1 MPNSVFPLS
10 GVRQARDALRLSPRR
25 GTRPKCSR
33 SGLCLAAHLPSVLA
47 ESLAQRNGGFTNA
60 NTPRPTPYYRFV
72 IKSHR
77 EGFITRTIIWVP
89 SRKLWFDKEYVT
101 PPLARFWRTD
111 QVSLRSRLMAF
122 VRNLN
127 PHQAPAK
134 WSSVLPK

>member
-1 MPNSVFPLS
+1 M
-10 GVRQARDALRLSPRR
+10 
-25 GTRPKCSR
+25 
-33 SGLCLAAHLPSVLA
+33 LA
-47 ESLAQRNGGFTNA
+47 ESLAQRKGGFTNA
-60 NTPRPTPYYRFV
+60 TTPRPTPYYRFV

-101 PPLARFWRTD
+101 PPLAGFWRTD

-127 PHQAPAK
+127 PTRPPPNGRACCRSDPQGSFRNTDLSDGSHLFRLFSCRAEGR
-134 WSSVLPK
+134 